1 MNAAE
6 IIEQI
11 KRLPEDEKEK
21 VVSFVRHL
29 PNDET
34 IEAIQQHIEDLPR
47 FNSVEDLFEELKG

>member
-11 KRLPEDEKEK
+11 NRLPEDEKEK
-21 VVSFVRHL
+21 IISFVRHL

-34 IEAIQQHIEDLPR
+34 IEAIQEPVEGLPR
-47 FNSVEDLFEELKG
+47 FNSVEELFEELKG